1 MTGVHVGYWEIVVE
15 VIGRTAS
22 QVKIVRNTVTHP
34 NKKKIKI
41 KKCVEILKGVAL
53 FLYIGFF
60 CHAI

>member
-41 KKCVEILKGVAL
+41 KKVRRNFERRRIVP
-53 FLYIGFF
+53 LY
-60 CHAI
+60 